1 MDLQSLLRL
10 PNGARFRRA
19 DLHIHSYGA
28 SFDVTDATMTPEAIV
43 DTAIAERLEVIAITD
58 HNSIAGVERAA
69 SHVKGRSLLVVPA
82 VELTTTQGHL
92 LVYMPTQEALTDF
105 VGKLTLS
112 AARDYYTNGLEQC
125 VALAGQLGGFAIAA
139 HIEVDSGFDAKIPG
153 YTPVKAGFLNQE
165 HLLALEIKN
174 TAAADWYT
182 ARDSEGERARL
193 AKERRQKLG
202 IEEDLPKVMSSDAH
216 TLKALGR
223 NAAGDR
229 RVSRLKMDQLTFDA
243 LRIALMEGAVRC
255 RLEEQVPESLPRIIG
270 MHFQGGFLDDQTVHF
285 SPNMTCIIGGRG
297 TGKSTLLESLRAVS
311 GNDAKNDLIDSDE
324 VGADTITLWYSDET
338 GTTHT
343 LVRNRGDWVR
353 NLDDQ
358 NGPSFLRIEGYGQ
371 GETAETIQHC
381 GKEPAIL
388 VKFLDRFVDMGA
400 ELEKEK
406 VLIRQLREKSKVIA
420 ELDED
425 VKSLGRYREL
435 RNVTATKIAT
445 LKKEKATEV
454 IELEESLAK
463 EKLYCRELEEWLLA
477 ITAPSDGELGIADYV
492 NGIDESVVRVGKDE
506 LEAIKKACAAL
517 QQDVRT
523 TSSQSKE
530 RRDAF
535 AKIIRVHITAWRAKE
550 AAERGQ
556 IEAKRKALE
565 EAGVRLDM
573 PFIRKV
579 TADAATYE
587 KRVRELEQKA
597 LTLKQ
602 ARIERKKVVATRLS
616 LRGDIFTKRTGMAV
630 AMNGNLAATGEDGFQ
645 VVLKFREGCLS
656 SECQQIIVDAMSFR
670 TSRVSRAEALVRQ
683 LTLPGLLGA
692 LDRMDKTAFA
702 KVVDAAGTPLFSD
715 DDAAQLIELLGA
727 EAARA
732 KIEECAF
739 EDLPSINVQGSVVGG
754 AGTPKVVKRDF
765 ANLSLGQQ
773 QSIVLSMLL
782 FSDSQDPLVIDQP
795 EDNLDSL
802 FIAKVLVANL
812 RKIKERRQVVVVTHN
827 PNIAVLSDTE
837 LIVPL
842 RASSEKATI
851 AERGSID
858 TVVTQKH
865 VCRILEGGEAAFRKR
880 AKIYGSLGAGQA

>member
-1 MDLQSLLRL
+1 MDLKELAAL

-19 DLHIHSYGA
+19 DLHIHSHGG
-28 SFDVTDATMTPEAIV
+28 SFDVSDTTMTPEAIV

-58 HNSIAGVERAA
+58 HNSITGVARAVA
-69 SHVKGRSLLVVPA
+69 HAKGKGLLVVPA

-92 LVYMPTQEALTDF
+92 LVYMPTEQALGDF
-105 VGKLTLS
+105 VGRLTPS

-139 HIEVDSGFDAKIPG
+139 HIEVDSGFEAKMPG
-153 YTPVKAGFLNQE
+153 FTPMKAGFLNQE
-165 HLLALEIKN
+165 HLLALEIKSSSA
-174 TAAADWYT
+174 TDWYT
-182 ARDSEGERARL
+182 VGDAEGERARL
-193 AKERRQKLG
+193 AKERRQRLG
-202 IEEDLPKVMSSDAH
+202 IDEDLPKVMSSDAH
-216 TLKALGR
+216 TLNALGR

-243 LRIALMEGAVRC
+243 LRIALMEGGVRC
-255 RLEEQVPESLPRIIG
+255 RLEEQIPQSLPRIVG
-270 MHFQGGFLDDQTVHF
+270 MHLQGGFLDAQALHF

-297 TGKSTLLESLRAVS
+297 TGKSTLLESLRAAS
-311 GNDAKNDLIDSDE
+311 GNEAKEDVIDSDE
-324 VGADTITLWYSDET
+324 VGADTITLWYADET
-338 GTTHT
+338 GTHHT

-353 NLDDQ
+353 NLGDP
-358 NGPSFLRIEGYGQ
+358 NGPSFVRIEGYGQ

-381 GKEPAIL
+381 GKDPAIL

-406 VLIRQLREKSKVIA
+406 VLIRQLRDASKVIA

-425 VKSLGRYREL
+425 VKSLGRYKEL
-435 RNVTATKIAT
+435 RTVTATKIAT

-463 EKLYCRELEEWLLA
+463 EKLYCRELEECLRGVNSPMDDELA
-477 ITAPSDGELGIADYV
+477 IAEYV
-492 NGIDESVVRVGKDE
+492 NGIDEAVVRVGKQQ
-506 LEAIKKACAAL
+506 LEAIRTACSQL
-517 QQDVRT
+517 QEDVRAGL
-523 TSSQSKE
+523 SQFKSKRE
-530 RRDAF
+530 AF
-535 AKIIRVHITAWRAKE
+535 AAAIRGHITAWRAKE
-550 AAERGQ
+550 AAERAD

-565 EAGVRLDM
+565 AAGVRLDI

-587 KRVRELEQKA
+587 KKIRELEQKA
-597 LTLKQ
+597 TTLRQ
-602 ARIERKKVVATRLS
+602 ARLDRKKLVAVRLS
-616 LRGDIFTKRTGMAV
+616 LRSEIFTKRTAMAV
-630 AMNGNLAATGEDGFQ
+630 TMNANLGATGEDGFQ
-645 VVLKFREGCLS
+645 VVLKFREACLS
-656 SECQQIIVDAMSFR
+656 AACEQIIVDAMNYR
-670 TSRVSRAEALVRQ
+670 TTRVSRAEALVRQ
-683 LTLPGLLGA
+683 VALPGLLAA
-692 LDRMDKTAFA
+692 LDQRDRTAFA
-702 KVVDAAGTPLFSD
+702 KVVDPAGTALFSD
-715 DDAAQLIELLGA
+715 DDAAQLIEVLGT
-727 EAARA
+727 EAVRS

-739 EDLPSINVQGSVVGG
+739 EDLASITVQGSVV
-754 AGTPKVVKRDF
+754 AGSGTRIVKREF

-782 FSDSQDPLVIDQP
+782 FSESQDPLVIDQP

-812 RKIKERRQVVVVTHN
+812 RKIKERRQVIVVTHN
-827 PNIAVLSDTE
+827 PNIAVLADTE

-858 TVVTQKH
+858 TAVTQKH
-865 VCRILEGGEAAFRKR
+865 VCRILEGGEVAFKKR
-880 AKIYGSLGAGQA
+880 AKIYGSLATSKL